1 MPDTGKD
8 LGADLYHLWLA
19 GKQNLPSVADQ
30 YGKAAAGVSSTQS
43 VASVMWRPSRF
54 GGDTYGPVYYSWTA
68 LRDEL
73 QTILSETAGNLTLTG
88 EALVLAANQ
97 YAKTDR
103 AAAAEMKRLIQT
115 DGTVQP

>member
-1 MPDTGKD
+1 MPDHGRD

-19 GKQNLPSVADQ
+19 GKDNLPSVAGE
-30 YGKAAAGVSSTQS
+30 YGRAASD
-43 VASVMWRPSRF
+43 VAATDSAFAVMWRPSRF
-54 GGDTYGPVYYSWTA
+54 GGDTYGPVYYSWTT

-73 QTILSETAGNLTLTG
+73 QTILSETASNLTLTG

-103 AAAAEMKRLIQT
+103 AVAAEMKRLIQT

>member
-54 GGDTYGPVYYSWTA
+54 GGDNYGTVFYSWTA

-73 QTILSETAGNLTLTG
+73 ESMLSDTSQNLTLTG
-88 EALVLAANQ
+88 DALCLAANE
-97 YAKTDR
+97 YAKTDK
-103 AAAAEMKRLIQT
+103 AAAAEMRRLIQV
-115 DGTVQP
+115 DGVQP